1 VASIIRVKRSTGT
14 SAPSSLNFG
23 EVGVCKYAPKPA
35 DPVITFVPPTP
46 PPRKRCLDP
55 NADNYQQYGT
65 CTYPIFVDV
74 VDKPIQIV
82 QNTPPRITGGN
93 SGGFGGSRE
102 VEEILDAMGGNF
114 NGAIEFNNGRNNRSN
129 NSTLRMGGYN
139 ANFF

>member
-1 VASIIRVKRSTGT
+1 
-14 SAPSSLNFG
+14 
-23 EVGVCKYAPKPA
+23 VCKYAPKPA
-35 DPVITFVPPTP
+35 DPVIPFVPPTP

-93 SGGFGGSRE
+93 SGGGGGSRE

-114 NGAIEFNNGRNNRSN
+114 DGAIEFNNGRNNRSN